1 MRYSFR
7 ISGHENVLSEHRST
21 IEFTKDSHL
30 TLRGDCI
37 VGVNA
42 SFELARLEKFLG
54 LEKVGIEIS
63 AGGRQDSV
71 VAVPNRKF
79 CSDREMV
86 VRMGDFDSER
96 TFAVRASKAARDL
109 NRDLVGALRKGSCGT
124 VTVFS
129 MQTI

>member
-7 ISGHENVLSEHRST
+7 ISGHENVLSEHGST
-21 IEFTKDSHL
+21 MEFTKDPHL

-42 SFELARLEKFLG
+42 GFELARLEEFLG
-54 LEKVGIEIS
+54 LEKVRISIS

-71 VAVPNRKF
+71 VAVPNGKF
-79 CSDREMV
+79 CSGREMV
-86 VRMGDFDSER
+86 VRMGDFDSDR
-96 TFAVRASKAARDL
+96 TFAVRASKAAKDL
-109 NRDLVGALRKGSCGT
+109 DRGLIGALREGCSGT

-129 MQTI
+129 L